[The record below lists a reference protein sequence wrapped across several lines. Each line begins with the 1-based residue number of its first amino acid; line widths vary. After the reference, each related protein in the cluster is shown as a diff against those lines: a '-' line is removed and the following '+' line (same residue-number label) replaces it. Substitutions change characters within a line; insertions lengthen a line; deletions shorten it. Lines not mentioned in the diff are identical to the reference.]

1 MTSIIIRDFWPH
13 FTLLYQNF
21 LLVFAFPLDVGRHK
35 RTTLIAINLNT
46 IPYVQS
52 HKVSNQNLCN
62 MLDSFATISLKR
74 IKNFLIQHLINL
86 EARTYE
92 NEENT
97 HKKDY
102 SSNFPDRQIFAILL
116 NIFKFSYFVKKIISL
131 STSEF
136 SSLIY
141 MLRRK

>member
-1 MTSIIIRDFWPH
+1 MNDSYAT
-13 FTLLYQNF
+13 
-21 LLVFAFPLDVGRHK
+21 
-35 RTTLIAINLNT
+35 NLNT

-86 EARTYE
+86 EARTYK

-97 HKKDY
+97 QEK
-102 SSNFPDRQIFAILL
+102 
-116 NIFKFSYFVKKIISL
+116 
-131 STSEF
+131 
-136 SSLIY
+136 
-141 MLRRK
+141 